1 MICWYFF
8 SGCVGIFQDT
18 NKNTN
23 KWVRG
28 TGAFWDYAGE
38 DKREKVKPHKVLGTL
53 WGFLRF

>member
-38 DKREKVKPHKVLGTL
+38 DKREKVKPHKVLVPYGA
-53 WGFLRF
+53 F